1 MTEAQTLLAIEN
13 FMKRVIK
20 PNYYWRDFEED
31 FDELLHDAD
40 AIYNPSYQYAPLV
53 QAYFDLL
60 PERLKCREYKLFDS
74 CHEFGEYQFDLEDQH
89 KDSICSL
96 RQKNKRNQKNLE
108 KYFLKLIQCHC
119 KLLLVRVDLHYSTDV
134 CPSIKQ
140 FDQDIKKLVKRIQDK
155 DTIFNGQVGY
165 AYRLEQGGKSRG
177 YHCHLLVI
185 YNGSKRYRDSHL
197 AQEIGTLWQDRITSG
212 DGAYYICNTA
222 KNKREYQ
229 QAGRLGIG
237 MIERG
242 DARAE
247 YNALMAIGYLA
258 TPEKDNQYLRGKLSG
273 MREFGKGQVKKDQRR
288 RRSRSQKII
297 AIHH

>member
-1 MTEAQTLLAIEN
+1 MTEVQTLLAIEN

-20 PNYYWRDFEED
+20 SNYYWRDFEED

-119 KLLLVRVDLHYSTDV
+119 KLLLVRVDLHYVTEL
-134 CPSIKQ
+134 CPSVKK
-140 FDQDIKKLVKRIQDK
+140 FDKDIEKLFKRIQDK
-155 DTIFNGQVGY
+155 DTIFKEQVGY

-185 YNGSKRYRDSHL
+185 YNGSKHCKDSHF
-197 AQEIGTLWQDRITSG
+197 AEKIGKLWQDRITSS
-212 DGAYYICNTA
+212 DGAYYNCNTA

-229 QAGRLGIG
+229 QVDRLGIG
-237 MIERG
+237 MIERK
-242 DARAE
+242 DAKAIE
-247 YNALMAIGYLA
+247 NAWVAI
-258 TPEKDNQYLRGKLSG
+258 S
-273 MREFGKGQVKKDQRR
+273 
-288 RRSRSQKII
+288 
-297 AIHH
+297 

>member
-40 AIYNPSYQYAPLV
+40 AIYNPRYQYASLV

-60 PERLKCREYKLFDS
+60 LKRMRDREYRLFENRQEFKDYQLRTEKL
-74 CHEFGEYQFDLEDQH
+74 H
-89 KDSICSL
+89 KKFIYGFQ
-96 RQKNKRNQKNLE
+96 RNNKRNHDNLE
-108 KYFLKLIQCHC
+108 EYFLDLVERHR
-119 KLLLVRVDLHYSTDV
+119 KLLLVRVDLHYATDL
-134 CPSIKQ
+134 CPSVKQ
-140 FDQDIKKLVKRIQDK
+140 FDRDIEKLVKRIQDK
-155 DTIFNGQVGY
+155 DTIFKGQVGY

-185 YNGSKRYRDSHL
+185 YNGSKHCKDSHF
-197 AQEIGTLWQDRITSG
+197 AGEIGTLWQDRITSG

-229 QAGRLGIG
+229 LAGRLGIG

-242 DARAE
+242 DASAE

-258 TPEKDNQYLRGKLSG
+258 SPEKDNQYLRGKLSG
-273 MREFGKGQVKKDQRR
+273 KREFGKGQNDRDEDR
-288 RRSRSQKII
+288 
-297 AIHH
+297 

>member
-20 PNYYWRDFEED
+20 PNYYWRGFEED
-31 FDELLHDAD
+31 FDDLLHDAD

-60 PERLKCREYKLFDS
+60 LKRMRDREYRLFDS
-74 CHEFGEYQFDLEDQH
+74 
-89 KDSICSL
+89 
-96 RQKNKRNQKNLE
+96 RQKFEDYQLETEKLHKKYIYSFQRNNKRNQDNLE
-108 KYFLKLIQCHC
+108 DYFLDLVERHR
-119 KLLLVRVDLHYSTDV
+119 KLLLVRVDLHYATDL
-134 CPSIKQ
+134 CPSVKQ
-140 FDQDIKKLVKRIQDK
+140 FDRDIEKLVKRIQDK

-185 YNGSKRYRDSHL
+185 YNGSKHCKDSHF
-197 AQEIGTLWQDRITSG
+197 AEQIGKVWQERITSG

-222 KNKREYQ
+222 KNKREYH

-237 MIERG
+237 MIERK
-242 DARAE
+242 DAKAIE
-247 YNALMAIGYLA
+247 NALVAISYLA
-258 TPEKDNQYLRGKLSG
+258 SPEKDNQYLRGKLSG
-273 MREFGKGQVKKDQRR
+273 MREFRKGQKDRDEDR
-288 RRSRSQKII
+288 
-297 AIHH
+297 